1 MVYDRSLVMETTTDS
16 SIDLQKLIQQLSEEN
31 RIKNLEIEYLKEHI
45 KLLAAQLYRKKSE
58 KFDYASFPG
67 QLNFLEDLPEE
78 SVLEEPNKT
87 IEVPAHTRKKSG
99 RKPLPENLERE
110 EVVHDIPEEDKECA
124 CGTSMEVIGQ
134 EISEQLD
141 YTPPELKVTRHIRPK
156 YACKNCE
163 GIETEGSTIKIAPPP
178 QQIIPK
184 SIASA
189 GLLAQIVTA
198 KFVDSMPFYRQE
210 KQFGRLGY
218 EISRTNMANWVIQL
232 GTILEK
238 LLGLLKQELLS
249 GPLINM
255 DETTIQVLKES
266 GRDPTTKSYMW
277 VLRGGAPD
285 HPGVFFEYN
294 PRRSARVAQGLLE
307 SYHGIVQTDGYA
319 GYNFIEQDP
328 HMKQAGCW
336 AHARR
341 KFVAVLKAAGKYDK
355 KKAKMGHATQAVDTI
370 GQLYDIERYA
380 ETKKLSDQQVIE
392 LRQNKSKP
400 ILDEFHQRRKDLE
413 NKTPPK
419 GLLGKAI
426 AYCLE
431 RWKQLTLYCDYG
443 FVTIDNNPAEN
454 AIRPFVVGRK
464 NGLFCDTVPGAVASA
479 RLYSLVETAKAN
491 KLNVYKYFK
500 RLFEKLPC
508 VETDQHLKELLPQY
522 IKHSSPEIIDKERTN

>member
-1 MVYDRSLVMETTTDS
+1 
-16 SIDLQKLIQQLSEEN
+16 
-31 RIKNLEIEYLKEHI
+31 
-45 KLLAAQLYRKKSE
+45 
-58 KFDYASFPG
+58 
-67 QLNFLEDLPEE
+67 
-78 SVLEEPNKT
+78 
-87 IEVPAHTRKKSG
+87 
-99 RKPLPENLERE
+99 
-110 EVVHDIPEEDKECA
+110 
-124 CGTSMEVIGQ
+124 
-134 EISEQLD
+134 
-141 YTPPELKVTRHIRPK
+141 
-156 YACKNCE
+156 
-163 GIETEGSTIKIAPPP
+163 
-178 QQIIPK
+178 
-184 SIASA
+184 
-189 GLLAQIVTA
+189 
-198 KFVDSMPFYRQE
+198 
-210 KQFGRLGY
+210 
-218 EISRTNMANWVIQL
+218 MANWMIQL

-238 LLGLLKQELLS
+238 LLGLFKQELLS